1 MLFSSF
7 ARNRKPKQFHLHT
20 RFYDERKEELQN
32 RYAEIEANITG
43 KKKNQNNH
51 FSPNF
56 KKHWESNRKTSTY
69 QRKSNLRIVFISI
82 ILFFLFYWIVYV

>member
-7 ARNRKPKQFHLHT
+7 ARNRKPKQFRLHT

-43 KKKNQNNH
+43 KKRNQNNH
-51 FSPNF
+51 FSPN
-56 KKHWESNRKTSTY
+56 
-69 QRKSNLRIVFISI
+69 
-82 ILFFLFYWIVYV
+82 